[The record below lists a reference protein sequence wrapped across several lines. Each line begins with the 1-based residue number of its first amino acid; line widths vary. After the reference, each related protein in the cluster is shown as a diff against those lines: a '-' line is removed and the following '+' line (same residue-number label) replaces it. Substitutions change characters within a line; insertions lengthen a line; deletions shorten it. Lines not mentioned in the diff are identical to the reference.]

1 MKNGMLTIFRKE
13 LARFFG
19 DKRTALGTILL
30 PGILIFAVYTF
41 MGSALS
47 DQFSVDEDFVPTIQA
62 INLPDSVA
70 ALAGQAGLDIQAAE
84 GTDQSK
90 TLIQEQELDLLAV
103 FPEGF
108 DNQVAAYE
116 VSSGAPAPAVELYYN
131 SASVDSSAA
140 YEMLYALLDGY
151 ESSLS
156 NKFDINSGSG
166 SYDLAT
172 DADTAGTFLSSMMP
186 MLLMIFLFSGCM
198 STAPESIAGE
208 KERGTIA
215 TLLITPLRRRDLA
228 LGKICA
234 LSIIAL
240 LSGLSSTVGTL
251 LSMPTLMQMEGN
263 VGAAYTPVHYLAL
276 CLIILSTVLF
286 IVACISLISAFA
298 KTIKE
303 AQTYVTPLMILS
315 MVVGV
320 TAMFGGGASAQLWA
334 YFIPFYNS
342 VQVMVGIFALE
353 LNWTYLLIAVASN
366 LVYTA
371 IGVWGLTRMFN
382 SEKIMFQRGCQPRL
396 PYGRRG
402 PWPIWERSL

>member
-19 DKRTALGTILL
+19 DKRTALAAILL
-30 PGILIFAVYTF
+30 PGVLIFAVYTF

-47 DQFSVDEDFVPTIQA
+47 SQFSVDEDFVPTVQA
-62 INLPDSVA
+62 AALPDSLST
-70 ALAGQAGLDIQAAE
+70 LAGQAGLEIQPAAGVDQAKALIE
-84 GTDQSK
+84 G
-90 TLIQEQELDLLAV
+90 QELDLLAV
-103 FPEGF
+103 FPADF
-108 DNQVAAYE
+108 DDQVAAYDA
-116 VSSGAPAPAVELYYN
+116 SPGAPAPAVELYYN

-140 YEMLYALLDGY
+140 YEMMSALLDSY

-156 NKFDINSGSG
+156 NKFDVNPGSQA
-166 SYDLAT
+166 YDLAT

-198 STAPESIAGE
+198 ATAPESIAGE

-215 TLLITPLRRRDLA
+215 TLLITPLKRSDLA
-228 LGKICA
+228 LGKIFA

-240 LSGLSSTVGTL
+240 LSGLSSTIGTL
-251 LSMPTLMQMEGN
+251 LSMPALMQMEGN

-276 CLIILSTVLF
+276 CLVILSTVLF
-286 IVACISLISAFA
+286 LVACISLISAFA

-303 AQTYVTPLMILS
+303 AQTYVTPLMILA

-320 TAMFGGGASAQLWA
+320 TAMFGGGASASLWA
-334 YFIPFYNS
+334 YFIPFYSS
-342 VQVMVGIFALE
+342 VQAMVGVFALE
-353 LNWTYLLIAVASN
+353 LNWTHLLITVASN

-371 IGVWGLTRMFN
+371 MGVWGLTRMFN
-382 SEKIMFQRGCQPRL
+382 SEKVMFQR
-396 PYGRRG
+396 
-402 PWPIWERSL
+402 

>member
-19 DKRTALGTILL
+19 DKRTVLGTILL
-30 PGILIFAVYTF
+30 PGVLIFVVYTF

-47 DQFSVDEDFVPTIQA
+47 NQFSVDEDFAPTIQA
-62 INLPDSVA
+62 VNLPDSIA
-70 ALAGQAGLDIQAAE
+70 ALADQAGVDIQAAADM
-84 GTDQSK
+84 DQAKS
-90 TLIQEQELDLLAV
+90 LIREQELDLLAV
-103 FPEGF
+103 FPSGF
-108 DNQVAAYE
+108 DAQVAAYD
-116 VSSGAPAPAVELYYN
+116 VASGQSAPVVELYYN
-131 SASVDSSAA
+131 SASVDSSTA
-140 YEMLYALLDGY
+140 YEMLDALLAGY
-151 ESSLS
+151 ETSLA
-156 NKFDINSGSG
+156 NKFDVNPGEG
-166 SYDLAT
+166 TYNLASE
-172 DADTAGTFLSSMMP
+172 ADTAGTLMSSMMP
-186 MLLMIFLFSGCM
+186 MLLVIFLFSGCM
-198 STAPESIAGE
+198 ATAPESIAGE

-240 LSGLSSTVGTL
+240 LSGLSSTIGTL
-251 LSMPTLMQMEGN
+251 LSMPTLMQMEGG

-303 AQTYVTPLMILS
+303 AQTYVTPLMILA

-320 TAMFGGGASAQLWA
+320 TAMFGGGASASLWA
-334 YFIPFYNS
+334 YFIPFYSS
-342 VQVMVGIFALE
+342 VQAMVGVFALE
-353 LNWTYLLIAVASN
+353 LNWTHLLITVASN

-371 IGVWGLTRMFN
+371 MGVWGLTRMFN
-382 SEKIMFQRGCQPRL
+382 SEKVMFQR
-396 PYGRRG
+396 
-402 PWPIWERSL
+402 